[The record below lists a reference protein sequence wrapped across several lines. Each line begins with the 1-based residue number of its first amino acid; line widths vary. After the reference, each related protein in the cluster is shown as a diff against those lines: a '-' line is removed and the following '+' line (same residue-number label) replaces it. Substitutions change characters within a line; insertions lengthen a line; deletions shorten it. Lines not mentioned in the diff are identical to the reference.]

1 MVKFLSVLFVKLPL
15 LAGQSSVLIVECIE
29 SLMALA
35 QEKNRQRCPASETTP
50 TVIKDLL
57 KDSELSQSTYRK
69 VGNKI
74 LDLQLPAEEY
84 IDSEGDSSESEKSTA
99 FTLNGTSQ
107 VVCNGLADLNV
118 PFNLKEETGAES
130 DDLQPRIHH
139 GSSLVCDLSRAT
151 KSGWTNFLNDAIQN
165 LNKRKYLE
173 DSSDDPMP
181 KPGKKLVPMSL
192 SNIAGQNGRVLN
204 SLAGFSDTDRQS
216 VPVES
221 LSQKLEQVNIFTCL
235 QNYLLRNGFCFSAKA
250 FHQPSIDTDEL
261 SSCNNHGS
269 SSASRELRECVQG
282 SEDVFNPN
290 NINLNTMPGY
300 SNTITEFESI
310 QNSREEDKFECSRLP
325 WLKEKPAPQGKLNEE
340 GKSSTHVRSNTLAF
354 DINGKT
360 DASKIL
366 CVEETLNIS
375 KNSHVNHILD
385 KGEQVR
391 AGEKFLENEK
401 TMHECLIC
409 VIDLNSCTNE
419 DENTPMDID
428 LQAPTSPENTESS
441 PPRGES
447 DEAQEEQARMAAEA
461 LVSIFEVAVHNGL
474 QMTTC
479 SPLESSMSSPLHWFS
494 GIVSAIVDH
503 SESEVTLE
511 QHLPTDFDYFEFMTL
526 NLTETTILDSFYK
539 SNGQS
544 KQEGEGSTSLTRS
557 RKCRS
562 NRSRRGKDFQNE
574 ILPSLAC
581 LSRHEVTKDLKTIGS
596 LVKAATAHTTRSTA
610 GCARSAGKNAPAKAR
625 RRPCKSASNI
635 TDLLKRGLIS
645 WQKICRKKRSQ
656 RFPVSN
662 LQLIFKSS
670 T

>member
-1 MVKFLSVLFVKLPL
+1 
-15 LAGQSSVLIVECIE
+15 
-29 SLMALA
+29 MALA

-139 GSSLVCDLSRAT
+139 GSSLVCDISRAR
-151 KSGWTNFLNDAIQN
+151 KSGWHNFPNDAIQN

-181 KPGKKLVPMSL
+181 KPGKKLVPMSS

-204 SLAGFSDTDRQS
+204 SQAGFSDTDRQS

-221 LSQKLEQVNIFTCL
+221 LSQKLEQVNIFACL
-235 QNYLLRNGFCFSAKA
+235 QNYLLRNGFCFSAKS
-250 FHQPSIDTDEL
+250 FNQLSIDTDDL

-269 SSASRELRECVQG
+269 SSASHELRECVQV
-282 SEDVFNPN
+282 SEDVFNPK

-300 SNTITEFESI
+300 SDTITAFQSI
-310 QNSREEDKFECSRLP
+310 HNSREEDKFECSRFP

-340 GKSSTHVRSNTLAF
+340 GKSSTHVR
-354 DINGKT
+354 
-360 DASKIL
+360 
-366 CVEETLNIS
+366 
-375 KNSHVNHILD
+375 
-385 KGEQVR
+385 

-401 TMHECLIC
+401 TMHECLIR

-428 LQAPTSPENTESS
+428 LQAPTSPENKESS

-503 SESEVTLE
+503 SESEVNLE

-526 NLTETTILDSFYK
+526 NLTETTVLDCFYK

-544 KQEGEGSTSLTRS
+544 KQGGEGSTSLTRS
-557 RKCRS
+557 
-562 NRSRRGKDFQNE
+562 NRPRRGKDFQNE
-574 ILPSLAC
+574 TLPSLAC

-596 LVKAATAHTTRSTA
+596 LVKAATARTTRSTD